1 MKNTHPTNHLH
12 DQGNVKQLVTPQM
25 RQQVVRVKRQLDE
38 HAGYPSKSLKT
49 SPCALVDWGRVLRI
63 MSDKLKFCTSQLSKQ
78 RQSVRKIER
87 KYFPPEATGKKPSIE
102 ALETLAYA
110 FADSGF
116 FDVVKCLERLEE
128 FRGRAFLEVGK
139 ILYAEEKDD
148 HKEDDDWFDPF
159 EEG

>member
-1 MKNTHPTNHLH
+1 MKNTHLTNHLH
-12 DQGNVKQLVTPQM
+12 DQGNVKQLVTPE
-25 RQQVVRVKRQLDE
+25 E

-49 SPCALVDWGRVLRI
+49 PPCALVDWGRVLRI

-87 KYFPPEATGKKPSIE
+87 KYFPPEATGKKPTIE

-110 FADSGF
+110 FADLKGF
-116 FDVVKCLERLEE
+116 IDVVKCLERLEE
-128 FRGRAFLEVGK
+128 FRGRAFLEVGE

-148 HKEDDDWFDPF
+148 QKEGDDWFYPV
-159 EEG
+159 EED